1 MVQSVLLEQS
11 KEEEIFY
18 LLDHQLWTVGLL
30 IGRVSYSWLNSIL
43 SYRLLLQITPSRH
56 YISFIVK
63 TPLPDDA
70 DDSHNSN
77 TDLIN

>member
-30 IGRVSYSWLNSIL
+30 IGRVSDELK
-43 SYRLLLQITPSRH
+43 SY
-56 YISFIVK
+56 YIY
-63 TPLPDDA
+63 
-70 DDSHNSN
+70 DSVQS
-77 TDLIN
+77 